1 MLGKKKIVAYLMA
14 FAMILSVAVPVNPQA
29 MAATTTT
36 PNIRLN
42 KTELYLVVGQSYKMK
57 VRGTTK
63 KVTWK
68 INKKKIATISKA
80 GKVKA
85 KKVGKA
91 TITATV
97 SKKKYKCKLRV
108 TAYATPIVTKEP
120 VKVEPTVAFTSGKY
134 LSG

>member
-85 KKVGKA
+85 KKVG
-91 TITATV
+91 
-97 SKKKYKCKLRV
+97 
-108 TAYATPIVTKEP
+108 
-120 VKVEPTVAFTSGKY
+120 
-134 LSG
+134 